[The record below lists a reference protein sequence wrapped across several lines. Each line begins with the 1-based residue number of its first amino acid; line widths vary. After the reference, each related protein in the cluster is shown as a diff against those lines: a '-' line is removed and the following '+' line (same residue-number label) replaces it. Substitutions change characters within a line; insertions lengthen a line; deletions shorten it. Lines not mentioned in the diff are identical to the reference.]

1 VIRDDVPSEGIRL
14 PGIAFGVCGCSYK
27 PELLERGGGMPAY
40 VISVRTERGFDV
52 KIVGDNGSRQTML
65 GFPTR
70 EAAEAWI
77 VEDQRRSQGEKE
89 SRF

>member
-1 VIRDDVPSEGIRL
+1 MAPSAYDCSDKLDPPER
-14 PGIAFGVCGCSYK
+14 FG
-27 PELLERGGGMPAY
+27 RGMPAY

-52 KIVGDNGSRQTML
+52 KIVGDNGARQTML

-77 VEDQRRSQGEKE
+77 LEDQRRSQEEIEG
-89 SRF
+89 RF